1 MRRVFILFFIN
12 LSRANPIRILNLCV
26 KALEV
31 EKQFIFYN
39 NNIRVFM
46 SSEPIL
52 EKSSTPHSQSILKV
66 NLKAEQNFG
75 PNGVKKVVVP
85 FKREED
91 MILLCLSNFLHDFV
105 HDYNL
110 SSMHKRVIKGDSYG
124 LLQSLNIGIKNPTF
138 KIFQYENGS
147 YGEPELYDDSKFE
160 DVKAESG
167 TKSLSYL
174 EYFND
179 NKMEILI
186 QRGGKDTGAIKMKP
200 YEIKKYGE
208 QLEDIN
214 SMISTEDDS
223 TKFKL
228 KPEVINEKKPENIS
242 ASGFETYSE
251 SLTYPIN
258 ETFTSVEIYKPLI
271 NSFSKNADFL
281 GFHSSLNTFILT
293 YLGSNYGEESPE
305 FVAMLKPEME
315 LKSEEMKTLVMFNSI
330 LCSFDCIA
338 SDFKKFSL
346 NPSDSASEFNFFS
359 DIFALLRLAFV
370 SVFNKTNTQLK
381 IDSLTILN
389 SSIVLQ
395 QFIIYYMLFLN
406 CENVDEFNST
416 LQKQTGGQG
425 KDGEEGREGDGDDD
439 EEDVAPQPP
448 YVVLEDRV
456 GPVEIRGY
464 PEQEPAAYYAKP
476 ERKIY
481 LGTESIFIT
490 HNNLLTTLARG
501 MFVKL
506 GIWDTI
512 FLGVDGYSKD
522 DGSIYTFGYK
532 EMDMITYD
540 KLMELYP
547 NNPWNKVKP
556 GSFNNELLIMQILI
570 LKNLLMEMSP
580 AKTLTFGAKID
591 DHLKNYLDV
600 FYNHYFVIKGQKI
613 SKPPPKIN
621 EDTLNNPD
629 IDASIGSET
638 ESIFTGLY
646 DSNEEDGEVESDE
659 EQFGG
664 TGPGEIEMVE
674 LKKKPLVV
682 PDAEEEKDE
691 ENEVRLE
698 EEESSVVEPQIVAS
712 GPSVFPDSLIVD
724 PGRAAAMPI
733 IFKNLRKMF
742 QNNIY
747 TMQNLQSSR
756 IPQVN
761 IPYGSDFTPIYT
773 LYELLTYNQTLM
785 HRTGSQYNIPA
796 PAFKFVINNAANIAA
811 NINGSK
817 LLYTRR
823 DRDEIERI
831 VNEVSNI
838 PIESF
843 PTELERINEECD
855 TILSKISPLEMRET
869 ALKALKRQNRIKI
882 SEYNELLQIQ
892 FDIKTIK
899 NTELIPCEN
908 KKYLIEHVVTF
919 NNEELLKGEK
929 WLKDWKDNYKFWFE
943 QCQPLFGLYRNLARG
958 TFCPTVSMM
967 DAMFNCS
974 LKYKATE
981 TKEVGTTHFELKYE
995 SESRNPE
1002 TNAPDRLISFGGVVL
1017 NYNEEIGHVE
1027 QLNAKIDFDLVCI
1040 DAANGVNDSA
1050 NISTIGMQVA
1060 ESHDLKASVVYKSIV
1075 NKIKEIYSET
1085 YFMTT
1090 EEDTAEAAGIDFRNP
1105 VERSAF
1111 LRNKI
1116 DRMWSNTQIYRFE
1129 NGALR
1134 YSPTNFNKLLSATA
1148 IKTFGDFLQECLAC
1162 MQWGGYVNSTDEFP
1176 ERVKSFIRENNIEPI
1191 YRSVS
1196 EPYKIIP
1203 YDEHGNSLRL
1213 GIQGDR
1219 PSGFRSIYMLLNGD
1233 SGINQQAIGGYM
1245 FTTANQKPSR
1255 SLLVSRGSSTEE
1267 NNNIRKDK
1275 LRGKMVYVTR
1285 ELPIIQ
1291 EDRVRYLKSLQYKKI
1306 AEKRNLVDRQ
1316 TREEFPPEVT
1326 GPVIQGSSVES
1337 DYKMIKPPLDIA
1349 SMDEPYKTANY
1360 NDWDDYETP
1369 RILSEIKKK
1378 VIVDPEII
1386 AKLEAKVQKNAY
1398 ASEEKEK
1405 IKAEKVAE
1413 RELRAREMQGMKE
1426 QDIETKGFIKASTEV
1441 SEKRNLLSRTVNSS
1455 LPNTEIL
1462 SDSERRRLKTLRG
1475 KYPFPGGAG
1484 SKRNKK
1490 VFKMSS
1496 SKRKRNRVNKYTRKN
1511 KLNKKHNH
1519 TIKV

>member
-1 MRRVFILFFIN
+1 
-12 LSRANPIRILNLCV
+12 
-26 KALEV
+26 
-31 EKQFIFYN
+31 
-39 NNIRVFM
+39 M

-52 EKSSTPHSQSILKV
+52 EESSIQHSQSILKV

-75 PNGVKKVVVP
+75 PNGVKKVTVP

-91 MILLCLSNFLHDFV
+91 MILLCLSIFLHDFV

-138 KIFQYENGS
+138 KIFQYESGS

-160 DVKAESG
+160 NVKAESG

-179 NKMEILI
+179 NKMETPI
-186 QRGGKDTGAIKMKP
+186 QRGGKDSGAIRIKP
-200 YEIKKYGE
+200 YEIKSYGK
-208 QLEDIN
+208 QVDDDD
-214 SMISTEDDS
+214 STSLNYDDS

-228 KPEVINEKKPENIS
+228 KPEVINEKKHENIS

-293 YLGSNYGEESPE
+293 YLGSNCGEESPE

-330 LCSFDCIA
+330 LSSFDCIA

-346 NPSDSASEFNFFS
+346 NPSDSASEYNFFS

-381 IDSLTILN
+381 IDSLIILN

-425 KDGEEGREGDGDDD
+425 KDGEEEREGDDD
-439 EEDVAPQPP
+439 EEDVEPQPP

-456 GPVEIRGY
+456 GPVEIRVY
-464 PEQEPAAYYAKP
+464 PQQEPAAYYAKP

-532 EMDMITYD
+532 EMDTISYD

-591 DHLKNYLDV
+591 DQLKNYLDV
-600 FYNHYFVIKGQKI
+600 FYNHYFVIKGQKT

-638 ESIFTGLY
+638 ESIFTGLD
-646 DSNEEDGEVESDE
+646 DSNEEDGEIESDE

-664 TGPGEIEMVE
+664 TGSGEIEMVE
-674 LKKKPLVV
+674 LKKKPPVE
-682 PDAEEEKDE
+682 AYSEEEKDE
-691 ENEVRLE
+691 NEGEARAE
-698 EEESSVVEPQIVAS
+698 GEQDPPSVEPQIVAS
-712 GPSVFPDSLIVD
+712 GPSLFPDSLIID
-724 PGRAAAMPI
+724 PGRAPAMPI
-733 IFKNLRKMF
+733 VFKNLRKMF

-761 IPYGSDFTPIYT
+761 IPYGADFTTIYT

-785 HRTGSQYNIPA
+785 HRIGSQYNIPA

-817 LLYTRR
+817 LLYTKI

-843 PTELERINEECD
+843 PTELERINEACD
-855 TILSKISPLEMRET
+855 TILSKIAPLETRET

-882 SEYNELLQIQ
+882 SEYNELLQLQ

-899 NTELIPCEN
+899 NTELIPQEN
-908 KKYLIEHVVTF
+908 AKYLIERVVKL

-929 WLKDWKDNYKFWFE
+929 WLKEWKDNYKIWFD

-981 TKEVGTTHFELKYE
+981 TKEVGTTYFELKYE
-995 SESRNPE
+995 SESKNPE
-1002 TNAPDRLISFGGVVL
+1002 TNAPDRLISFGGIVL
-1017 NYNEEIGHVE
+1017 NYNETAGDVE

-1040 DAANGVNDSA
+1040 DAANRVNDSA
-1050 NISTIGMQVA
+1050 NISTIEMQVA

-1075 NKIKEIYSET
+1075 NKIKQIYSET

-1090 EEDTAEAAGIDFRNP
+1090 EEDVAQVTRIDLTNSAERTT
-1105 VERSAF
+1105 F
-1111 LRNKI
+1111 LTSKI
-1116 DRMWSNTQIYRFE
+1116 DRMWSNMQIYRVE
-1129 NGALR
+1129 NGILR
-1134 YSPTNFNKLLSATA
+1134 YSPTNFNQLLSATA

-1162 MQWGGYVNSTDEFP
+1162 MQWGGYVNSTNEFP

-1196 EPYKIIP
+1196 EPDKIIP

-1316 TREEFPPEVT
+1316 TREEFSPEVA
-1326 GPVIQGSSVES
+1326 GPFIQGSSVES

-1378 VIVDPEII
+1378 AIVDPEII
-1386 AKLEAKVQKNAY
+1386 AKLEAKAQKNAS

-1405 IKAEKVAE
+1405 IKAEKAAE

-1426 QDIETKGFIKASTEV
+1426 QDSETKGFIKASTEV
-1441 SEKRNLLSRTVNSS
+1441 AEKRNLLAKTVNSS

-1475 KYPFPGGAG
+1475 KYPFPGGAA

-1490 VFKMSS
+1490 VFKMRS
-1496 SKRKRNRVNKYTRKN
+1496 SKRNRNRANKFTKKI
-1511 KLNKKHNH
+1511 KLNKKHNR

>member
-1 MRRVFILFFIN
+1 
-12 LSRANPIRILNLCV
+12 
-26 KALEV
+26 
-31 EKQFIFYN
+31 
-39 NNIRVFM
+39 M

-52 EKSSTPHSQSILKV
+52 EESSAPRSQSILKV
-66 NLKAEQNFG
+66 DLNAEQNFG
-75 PNGVKKVVVP
+75 ETGVKKVVVP

-110 SSMHKRVIKGDSYG
+110 SSMHKRVIKGDSYA
-124 LLQSLNIGIKNPTF
+124 LLQTLNIGIKNPTF
-138 KIFQYENGS
+138 KIFQYESGS
-147 YGEPELYDDSKFE
+147 YGDPELYDDSKFE
-160 DVKAESG
+160 DVVSESG
-167 TKSLSYL
+167 AKSLSYL

-179 NKMEILI
+179 NKMEIPI
-186 QRGGKDTGAIKMKP
+186 QHGGKDVGAIRMKP
-200 YEIKKYGE
+200 YQVQIEGQQSDDESIVP
-208 QLEDIN
+208 
-214 SMISTEDDS
+214 MEDDLK
-223 TKFKL
+223 KFKL
-228 KPEVINEKKPENIS
+228 KSNIS
-242 ASGFETYSE
+242 LKTTQETTYGNETYSE
-251 SLTYPIN
+251 VLIYPFN
-258 ETFTSVEIYKPLI
+258 TTFTSNEIYQTLI
-271 NSFSKNADFL
+271 KNFLGNADFL
-281 GFHSSLNTFILT
+281 GFHSSLNTFVVT
-293 YLGSNYGEESPE
+293 YLGSNCGKESPE
-305 FVAMLKPEME
+305 FLSKLKPE
-315 LKSEEMKTLVMFNSI
+315 LHFKSEEMKNLVMFNSI

-346 NPSDSASEFNFFS
+346 NPSELAFEYSFFS

-370 SVFNKTNTQLK
+370 SVFNKTNSDLK
-381 IDSLTILN
+381 IEPLTVLN
-389 SSIVLQ
+389 SSVVLQ

-406 CENVDEFNST
+406 CENVEEFNST

-425 KDGEEGREGDGDDD
+425 KDGEEEVEGDD

-481 LGTESIFIT
+481 LGSESIFIT

-512 FLGVDGYSKD
+512 FSGVDGYSKD

-532 EMDMITYD
+532 EMDMISYD

-591 DHLKNYLDV
+591 DQLKNYLDV
-600 FYNHYFVIKGQKI
+600 FYNHYFVIRGQKTT
-613 SKPPPKIN
+613 KPPPKIN

-629 IDASIGSET
+629 IDAPVGSDT
-638 ESIFTGLY
+638 ESMFTGLE
-646 DSNEEDGEVESDE
+646 DSNEEDGELESYE

-674 LKKKPLVV
+674 FKKPTLL

-691 ENEVRLE
+691 GEGE
-698 EEESSVVEPQIVAS
+698 EKDEGEFPSVEPQIVAS
-712 GPSVFPDSLIVD
+712 GSSVFPDSSIID
-724 PGRAAAMPI
+724 PGRAPAMPI
-733 IFKNLRKMF
+733 VFKNLRKMF

-747 TMQNLQSSR
+747 TMQNLQTSR
-756 IPQVN
+756 IPPIN
-761 IPYGSDFTPIYT
+761 IPYGADFSTIYT

-796 PAFKFVINNAANIAA
+796 PAFKFVINNAANVAA

-817 LLYTRR
+817 LLYTKR
-823 DRDEIERI
+823 DRDEVERI
-831 VNEVSNI
+831 VNEVSSM
-838 PIESF
+838 PTDAF
-843 PTELERINEECD
+843 PAELERINEDCD
-855 TILSKISPLEMRET
+855 AILSKIAPLEMRET

-899 NTELIPCEN
+899 NTQLIPCEN
-908 KKYLIEHVVTF
+908 TKYLIEHVVKF

-929 WLKDWKDNYKFWFE
+929 WLKEWKNNYKIWFE

-981 TKEVGTTHFELKYE
+981 TKEVGTTYFELKYE

-1002 TNAPDRLISFGGVVL
+1002 TNTPDRLISFGGIVL
-1017 NYNEEIGHVE
+1017 NYNEEVGNVE

-1040 DAANGVNDSA
+1040 DAANGINDYA

-1075 NKIKEIYSET
+1075 NKIKQIYSET

-1090 EEDTAEAAGIDFRNP
+1090 EEDTAQAAGLDLSNP
-1105 VERSAF
+1105 AERTKF
-1111 LRNKI
+1111 LTSKI
-1116 DRMWSNTQIYRFE
+1116 ERMWSNTQIYRFE
-1129 NGALR
+1129 NGMLR

-1196 EPYKIIP
+1196 EHNKIIP
-1203 YDEHGNSLRL
+1203 YDEHGNALRL

-1245 FTTANQKPSR
+1245 FTSANQKPSR
-1255 SLLVSRGSSTEE
+1255 SLLVSRGSADET

-1275 LRGKMVYVTR
+1275 LRGKLVYVTR
-1285 ELPIIQ
+1285 ELPVIQ

-1306 AEKRNLVDRQ
+1306 TEKRNLVDRQ
-1316 TREEFPPEVT
+1316 TREEFSPEVAE
-1326 GPVIQGSSVES
+1326 PVTQGSSTES
-1337 DYKMIKPPLDIA
+1337 EYKMIKPPLDIA

-1360 NDWDDYETP
+1360 NEWDDYETP

-1378 VIVDPEII
+1378 AIVDPEVI
-1386 AKLEAKVQKNAY
+1386 ARLEAKAQKTVAI
-1398 ASEEKEK
+1398 SEEKER
-1405 IKAEKVAE
+1405 IKAEKAAE
-1413 RELRAREMQGMKE
+1413 RDLRAREMQGMKE
-1426 QDIETKGFIKASTEV
+1426 QDSETKGFIKASTEV
-1441 SEKRNLLSRTVNSS
+1441 AEKRNLLARTINPS
-1455 LPNTEIL
+1455 LPNFEIL
-1462 SDSERRRLKTLRG
+1462 SDSEKRRLKTLRG
-1475 KYPFPGGAG
+1475 KYPFPGGAS

-1490 VFKMSS
+1490 VN
-1496 SKRKRNRVNKYTRKN
+1496 KRHISKRNRKSVNKFTRKN
-1511 KLNKKHNH
+1511 KLNKKNNRSRMR
-1519 TIKV
+1519 KM

>member
-1 MRRVFILFFIN
+1 
-12 LSRANPIRILNLCV
+12 
-26 KALEV
+26 
-31 EKQFIFYN
+31 
-39 NNIRVFM
+39 M
-46 SSEPIL
+46 SSEPNL
-52 EKSSTPHSQSILKV
+52 EESSAPRSQSILKV
-66 NLKAEQNFG
+66 NLNAEQNFG
-75 PNGVKKVVVP
+75 EAGVKKVVVP

-138 KIFQYENGS
+138 KIFQYESGS
-147 YGEPELYDDSKFE
+147 YGDPELYDDSKFE
-160 DVKAESG
+160 DVVSDSG
-167 TKSLSYL
+167 AKSLSYL

-179 NKMEILI
+179 NRMEIPI
-186 QRGGKDTGAIKMKP
+186 QRGGKDVGAIRMKP
-200 YEIKKYGE
+200 E
-208 QLEDIN
+208 QVQIQGDAHEDDDSI
-214 SMISTEDDS
+214 IPIEDDS
-223 TKFKL
+223 KKFKL
-228 KPEVINEKKPENIS
+228 KSDIALKNTQTPTDG
-242 ASGFETYSE
+242 SGTYSE
-251 SLTYPIN
+251 VLIYPLN
-258 ETFTSVEIYKPLI
+258 TTFTSNEKYHTLI
-271 NSFSKNADFL
+271 NNFLGNADFL
-281 GFHSSLNTFILT
+281 GFHSSLNTFIVT
-293 YLGSNYGEESPE
+293 YLGSNCGEESPE
-305 FVAMLKPEME
+305 FLSKLKPE
-315 LKSEEMKTLVMFNSI
+315 LDFKSEEMRNLVMFNSI

-346 NPSDSASEFNFFS
+346 NPSEMALEYSFFS

-370 SVFNKTNTQLK
+370 SVFNKTTSDLK
-381 IDSLTILN
+381 MEPLTVLN
-389 SSIVLQ
+389 SSVVLQ

-406 CENVDEFNST
+406 CENVEEFNST
-416 LQKQTGGQG
+416 LQKQKGGQG
-425 KDGEEGREGDGDDD
+425 KDGEEDEEGD
-439 EEDVAPQPP
+439 EEEVPQPP
-448 YVVLEDRV
+448 YMVLEDRV

-481 LGTESIFIT
+481 LGSESIFIT

-512 FLGVDGYSKD
+512 FSGVDGYSKD

-532 EMDMITYD
+532 EMDMISYD

-547 NNPWNKVKP
+547 NNPWNKVKS

-591 DHLKNYLDV
+591 DQLKNYLDV
-600 FYNHYFVIKGQKI
+600 FYNHYFVIKGQKTA
-613 SKPPPKIN
+613 KPPPKIN

-629 IDASIGSET
+629 IDASIGSDT
-638 ESIFTGLY
+638 ESMFTGLE
-646 DSNEEDGEVESDE
+646 DSNEEEGEIESDE

-664 TGPGEIEMVE
+664 SGPGEIEMVE
-674 LKKKPLVV
+674 FKKKPTVV
-682 PDAEEEKDE
+682 SDSEEEKDE
-691 ENEVRLE
+691 GE
-698 EEESSVVEPQIVAS
+698 EETPSVEPQIVAS
-712 GPSVFPDSLIVD
+712 GPSVFPDSSIID
-724 PGRAAAMPI
+724 PGRAPAMPI
-733 IFKNLRKMF
+733 VFKNLRKMF

-756 IPQVN
+756 IPPIN
-761 IPYGSDFTPIYT
+761 IPYGSDFTTIYT
-773 LYELLTYNQTLM
+773 LHELLTYNQTLI

-817 LLYTRR
+817 LLYTKR

-831 VNEVSNI
+831 VNEVSSI
-838 PIESF
+838 PIDAF
-843 PTELERINEECD
+843 PAELERINEECD
-855 TILSKISPLEMRET
+855 TILSKIAPLEMRET
-869 ALKALKRQNRIKI
+869 SLKALKRQNRIKI

-892 FDIKTIK
+892 FYIKTIK

-908 KKYLIEHVVTF
+908 KKYLIEHVVMF

-929 WLKDWKDNYKFWFE
+929 WLKDWKDNYKIWFE

-981 TKEVGTTHFELKYE
+981 TKEVGTTYFELKYE
-995 SESRNPE
+995 SDSINPE

-1017 NYNEEIGHVE
+1017 NYNETVGDVE

-1040 DAANGVNDSA
+1040 DATNGVNDSA

-1075 NKIKEIYSET
+1075 NKIKQIYSET

-1090 EEDTAEAAGIDFRNP
+1090 EEDVAQAAGIDLSNP
-1105 VERSAF
+1105 VERTAF
-1111 LRNKI
+1111 LRSKI

-1129 NGALR
+1129 NGFLR
-1134 YSPTNFNKLLSATA
+1134 YSPTNFNQLLSATS

-1162 MQWGGYVNSTDEFP
+1162 IQWGGYVNSTDEFP
-1176 ERVKSFIRENNIEPI
+1176 ERVNTFITENGVEPI

-1196 EPYKIIP
+1196 EPDKIIP
-1203 YDEHGNSLRL
+1203 YDEYGNALRL

-1245 FTTANQKPSR
+1245 FTSANQKPSR
-1255 SLLVSRGSSTEE
+1255 SLLVSRGSADET

-1275 LRGKMVYVTR
+1275 LRGKLVYVTR
-1285 ELPIIQ
+1285 ELPVIQ
-1291 EDRVRYLKSLQYKKI
+1291 EDRVRYLKSLQYKKVT
-1306 AEKRNLVDRQ
+1306 EKRNLVDRQ
-1316 TREEFPPEVT
+1316 TREEFSPEVAE
-1326 GPVIQGSSVES
+1326 PVIQGSSMES
-1337 DYKMIKPPLDIA
+1337 EYKMIKPPLDIT
-1349 SMDEPYKTANY
+1349 SMDEPYKNANY
-1360 NDWDDYETP
+1360 NEWDDYETP

-1378 VIVDPEII
+1378 AIVDPEVI
-1386 AKLEAKVQKNAY
+1386 AQLEAKAQRTVAV
-1398 ASEEKEK
+1398 SEEKER
-1405 IKAEKVAE
+1405 IKAEKAAE
-1413 RELRAREMQGMKE
+1413 RDLRAREMQEMKE
-1426 QDIETKGFIKASTEV
+1426 QDSETKGFIKASTEV
-1441 SEKRNLLSRTVNSS
+1441 SEKRNLLARTLNPT
-1455 LPNTEIL
+1455 LPNAEIL

-1475 KYPFPGGAG
+1475 KYPFPGGAT

-1490 VFKMSS
+1490 VFKKYTS
-1496 SKRKRNRVNKYTRKN
+1496 KRNRISANKHTRKN
-1511 KLNKKHNH
+1511 KLNKKNNH
-1519 TIKV
+1519 SRMQRM

>member
-1 MRRVFILFFIN
+1 
-12 LSRANPIRILNLCV
+12 
-26 KALEV
+26 
-31 EKQFIFYN
+31 
-39 NNIRVFM
+39 M
-46 SSEPIL
+46 SSEPNL
-52 EKSSTPHSQSILKV
+52 EESSAPRSQSILKV
-66 NLKAEQNFG
+66 NLNAEQNFG
-75 PNGVKKVVVP
+75 ETGVKKVVVP
-85 FKREED
+85 FNREED

-138 KIFQYENGS
+138 KIFQYESGS
-147 YGEPELYDDSKFE
+147 YGDPELYDDSKFE
-160 DVKAESG
+160 DVVAESG
-167 TKSLSYL
+167 AKSLSYL

-179 NKMEILI
+179 NKMEIPI
-186 QRGGKDTGAIKMKP
+186 QRGGKDTGAIRMKP
-200 YEIKKYGE
+200 YQVQIDGE
-208 QLEDIN
+208 TQEDDD
-214 SMISTEDDS
+214 STIQVEDDS

-228 KPEVINEKKPENIS
+228 KSDIALKNAQIPIESND
-242 ASGFETYSE
+242 TYSE
-251 SLTYPIN
+251 TLIYPLN
-258 ETFTSVEIYKPLI
+258 TTFTSNEIYQTLI
-271 NSFSKNADFL
+271 NNFLGNADFL
-281 GFHSSLNTFILT
+281 GFHSSLNTFVVT
-293 YLGSNYGEESPE
+293 YLGSNCGEESPE
-305 FVAMLKPEME
+305 FLSKLKPE
-315 LKSEEMKTLVMFNSI
+315 LDFKSEEMRNLVMFNSI

-346 NPSDSASEFNFFS
+346 NSSEMALEYSFFS

-370 SVFNKTNTQLK
+370 SVFNKTTSHLK
-381 IDSLTILN
+381 MEPLTILN
-389 SSIVLQ
+389 SSVVLQ

-406 CENVDEFNST
+406 CENVEDFNST
-416 LQKQTGGQG
+416 LQKQKGGV
-425 KDGEEGREGDGDDD
+425 GEEEREGEGDDD
-439 EEDVAPQPP
+439 EEVPQPP
-448 YVVLEDRV
+448 YMVLEDRV

-481 LGTESIFIT
+481 LGSESIFIT

-506 GIWDTI
+506 GIWNAI
-512 FLGVDGYSKD
+512 FSGVDGYSKD

-532 EMDMITYD
+532 EMDMISYD

-556 GSFNNELLIMQILI
+556 GSFNNELLVMQILI

-591 DHLKNYLDV
+591 DQLKNYLDV
-600 FYNHYFVIKGQKI
+600 FYNHYFVIRGQKTT
-613 SKPPPKIN
+613 KPPPKIN

-629 IDASIGSET
+629 IDAPVGSDT
-638 ESIFTGLY
+638 ESMFTGLE
-646 DSNEEDGEVESDE
+646 DSNEEDGELESDE

-664 TGPGEIEMVE
+664 TGPGEIEMFE
-674 LKKKPLVV
+674 LKKKPIIEADV
-682 PDAEEEKDE
+682 EEEKDE
-691 ENEVRLE
+691 EDEVRRGE
-698 EEESSVVEPQIVAS
+698 EEAPSVEPQIIAN
-712 GPSVFPDSLIVD
+712 GPSVFPDSSIID
-724 PGRAAAMPI
+724 PGRAPAMPI
-733 IFKNLRKMF
+733 VFKNLRKMF

-756 IPQVN
+756 IPPIN
-761 IPYGSDFTPIYT
+761 IPYGADFTTIYT
-773 LYELLTYNQTLM
+773 LHELLTYNQTLM

-823 DRDEIERI
+823 DRDEIERV
-831 VNEVSNI
+831 VNEVSSI
-838 PIESF
+838 PTDAF
-843 PTELERINEECD
+843 PEEFERINEECD
-855 TILSKISPLEMRET
+855 VILSKIAPLEMRET
-869 ALKALKRQNRIKI
+869 SLKALKRQNRIKI

-908 KKYLIEHVVTF
+908 KKYLIEHVFTF

-929 WLKDWKDNYKFWFE
+929 WLKDWKDNYKIWFE

-981 TKEVGTTHFELKYE
+981 TKEVGTTYFELKYE

-1002 TNAPDRLISFGGVVL
+1002 TNAPDRLISFGGIVL
-1017 NYNEEIGHVE
+1017 NYNVTVGDVE

-1075 NKIKEIYSET
+1075 DKIKQIYSET

-1090 EEDTAEAAGIDFRNP
+1090 EEDTAQASGVDLRNP
-1105 VERSAF
+1105 VERTAF
-1111 LRNKI
+1111 LRSKI
-1116 DRMWSNTQIYRFE
+1116 ERMWSNTQIYRFE
-1129 NGALR
+1129 NGFLR
-1134 YSPTNFNKLLSATA
+1134 YSPTNFNQLLSATA

-1176 ERVKSFIRENNIEPI
+1176 ERVKSFIRENGVEPI

-1196 EPYKIIP
+1196 EQDKIIP
-1203 YDEHGNSLRL
+1203 YDEHGNALRL

-1245 FTTANQKPSR
+1245 FTSANQKPSR
-1255 SLLVSRGSSTEE
+1255 SLLVSRGSADET

-1285 ELPIIQ
+1285 ELPVIQ
-1291 EDRVRYLKSLQYKKI
+1291 EDRVRYLKSLQYKKVT
-1306 AEKRNLVDRQ
+1306 EKRNLVDRQ
-1316 TREEFPPEVT
+1316 TREEFSPEVAE
-1326 GPVIQGSSVES
+1326 PVIQGSSMES
-1337 DYKMIKPPLDIA
+1337 EYKMIKPPLDIA
-1349 SMDEPYKTANY
+1349 SMDEPYKNGNY
-1360 NDWDDYETP
+1360 NEWDDYETS

-1378 VIVDPEII
+1378 AIVDPEVI
-1386 AKLEAKVQKNAY
+1386 ARLEAKAQRTVAV
-1398 ASEEKEK
+1398 SEEKER
-1405 IKAEKVAE
+1405 IKAEKAAE
-1413 RELRAREMQGMKE
+1413 RDLRAREMQEMKE
-1426 QDIETKGFIKASTEV
+1426 QDSETKGFIKASTEV
-1441 SEKRNLLSRTVNSS
+1441 SEKRNLLARTLNPS
-1455 LPNTEIL
+1455 LPNAEIL

-1475 KYPFPGGAG
+1475 KYPFPGGAT
-1484 SKRNKK
+1484 SKRNKR
-1490 VFKMSS
+1490 VFKKHIS
-1496 SKRKRNRVNKYTRKN
+1496 KRNRNRANKFTRKN
-1511 KLNKKHNH
+1511 KLNRKHNH
-1519 TIKV
+1519 TTKN

>member
-1 MRRVFILFFIN
+1 
-12 LSRANPIRILNLCV
+12 
-26 KALEV
+26 
-31 EKQFIFYN
+31 
-39 NNIRVFM
+39 M
-46 SSEPIL
+46 SSEPNL
-52 EKSSTPHSQSILKV
+52 EESSAPRSQSILKV
-66 NLKAEQNFG
+66 NLNAEQNFG
-75 PNGVKKVVVP
+75 EAGVKKVVVP

-138 KIFQYENGS
+138 KIFQYESGS
-147 YGEPELYDDSKFE
+147 YGDPELYDDSKFE
-160 DVKAESG
+160 DVVSDSG
-167 TKSLSYL
+167 AKSLSYL

-179 NKMEILI
+179 NRMEIPI
-186 QRGGKDTGAIKMKP
+186 QRGGKDVGAIRMKP
-200 YEIKKYGE
+200 E
-208 QLEDIN
+208 QVQIQGDAHEDDDSI
-214 SMISTEDDS
+214 IPIEDDS
-223 TKFKL
+223 KKFKL
-228 KPEVINEKKPENIS
+228 KSNI
-242 ASGFETYSE
+242 ALKNTQTPTDGSGTYSE
-251 SLTYPIN
+251 VLIYPLN
-258 ETFTSVEIYKPLI
+258 TTFTSNEKYHTLI
-271 NSFSKNADFL
+271 NNFLGNADFL
-281 GFHSSLNTFILT
+281 GFHSSLNTFIVT
-293 YLGSNYGEESPE
+293 YLGSHCGEESPE
-305 FVAMLKPEME
+305 FVSMLKPDMDSNS
-315 LKSEEMKTLVMFNSI
+315 KEMKNLVMFNSI
-330 LCSFDCIA
+330 LCSVDCIA

-346 NPSDSASEFNFFS
+346 NPSEIAFEYSFFS

-370 SVFNKTNTQLK
+370 SVFNKTNSDLK
-381 IDSLTILN
+381 IEPLTILN
-389 SSIVLQ
+389 SSVVLQ

-406 CENVDEFNST
+406 CENVEEFNFT

-425 KDGEEGREGDGDDD
+425 EDEEGDE

-481 LGTESIFIT
+481 LGSESIFIT

-506 GIWDTI
+506 GIWDAI
-512 FLGVDGYSKD
+512 FSGVDGYSKD

-532 EMDMITYD
+532 ELDMISYD

-547 NNPWNKVKP
+547 NNPWNKVKQ

-591 DHLKNYLDV
+591 DQLKNYLDV
-600 FYNHYFVIKGQKI
+600 FYNHYFVIKGQKT

-629 IDASIGSET
+629 IDASIGSDT
-638 ESIFTGLY
+638 ESMFTGLE
-646 DSNEEDGEVESDE
+646 DNNEEEGELESDE

-674 LKKKPLVV
+674 FKKKPTVV
-682 PDAEEEKDE
+682 SDSEEEKDE
-691 ENEVRLE
+691 EEQANEGE
-698 EEESSVVEPQIVAS
+698 EETLSVEPQIIAS
-712 GPSVFPDSLIVD
+712 GPSVFPDSSIID
-724 PGRAAAMPI
+724 PGRPPAMPI
-733 IFKNLRKMF
+733 VFKNLRKMY

-756 IPQVN
+756 IPPIN
-761 IPYGSDFTPIYT
+761 IPYGSDFTTIYT
-773 LYELLTYNQTLM
+773 LHELLTYNQTLM

-817 LLYTRR
+817 LLYTKR

-831 VNEVSNI
+831 VNEVSTI
-838 PIESF
+838 PTDAF
-843 PTELERINEECD
+843 PEELERINEECD
-855 TILSKISPLEMRET
+855 TILSKIAPLEMRET

-908 KKYLIEHVVTF
+908 KKYLIEHVFTF

-929 WLKDWKDNYKFWFE
+929 WLKDWKDNYKIWFE

-981 TKEVGTTHFELKYE
+981 TKEVGTTYFELKYE

-1002 TNAPDRLISFGGVVL
+1002 TNAPDRLISFGGLVL
-1017 NYNEEIGHVE
+1017 NYNEEIGNIE

-1040 DAANGVNDSA
+1040 DAANGINDSA

-1075 NKIKEIYSET
+1075 NKIKQIYSET

-1090 EEDTAEAAGIDFRNP
+1090 EEDTAQASGVDLRNP
-1105 VERSAF
+1105 SERSAF

-1116 DRMWSNTQIYRFE
+1116 ERMWSNTQIYRIE

-1134 YSPTNFNKLLSATA
+1134 YSPTNFNQLLSATA

-1176 ERVKSFIRENNIEPI
+1176 ERVKSFIRENGVEPI

-1196 EPYKIIP
+1196 EPDKIIP
-1203 YDEHGNSLRL
+1203 YDEYGNALRL

-1245 FTTANQKPSR
+1245 FTSANQKPSR
-1255 SLLVSRGSSTEE
+1255 SLLVSRGSADET

-1275 LRGKMVYVTR
+1275 LRGKLVYVTR
-1285 ELPIIQ
+1285 ELPVIQ
-1291 EDRVRYLKSLQYKKI
+1291 DDRVRYLKSLQYKKI
-1306 AEKRNLVDRQ
+1306 TEKRNLVDRQ
-1316 TREEFPPEVT
+1316 TREEFSPEVAE
-1326 GPVIQGSSVES
+1326 PVIQGSSMES
-1337 DYKMIKPPLDIA
+1337 EYKMIKPPLDIA
-1349 SMDEPYKTANY
+1349 SMDEPYKNANY
-1360 NDWDDYETP
+1360 NEWDDYETP

-1378 VIVDPEII
+1378 AIVDPEVI
-1386 AKLEAKVQKNAY
+1386 ARLEAKAQRTVAV
-1398 ASEEKEK
+1398 SEEKER
-1405 IKAEKVAE
+1405 IKAEKAAE

-1426 QDIETKGFIKASTEV
+1426 QDSETKGFIKASTEV
-1441 SEKRNLLSRTVNSS
+1441 AEKRNLLARTVNSS
-1455 LPNTEIL
+1455 LPNYELL

-1475 KYPFPGGAG
+1475 KYPFPGGAT

-1490 VFKMSS
+1490 VFKKHTS
-1496 SKRKRNRVNKYTRKN
+1496 KRNRNRANKHTRKI
-1511 KLNKKHNH
+1511 KLNKKNNH
-1519 TIKV
+1519 SRMRKM

>member
-1 MRRVFILFFIN
+1 
-12 LSRANPIRILNLCV
+12 
-26 KALEV
+26 
-31 EKQFIFYN
+31 
-39 NNIRVFM
+39 M
-46 SSEPIL
+46 SSEPNL
-52 EKSSTPHSQSILKV
+52 EESSAPRSQSILKV
-66 NLKAEQNFG
+66 NLNAQQNFG
-75 PNGVKKVVVP
+75 EAGVKKVVVP

-138 KIFQYENGS
+138 KIFQYESGS
-147 YGEPELYDDSKFE
+147 YGDPELYDDSKFE
-160 DVKAESG
+160 NVVAESG
-167 TKSLSYL
+167 AKSLSYL

-179 NKMEILI
+179 NKMEIPI
-186 QRGGKDTGAIKMKP
+186 QRGGKDTGAIRIKP
-200 YEIKKYGE
+200 GQVQIEGE
-208 QLEDIN
+208 TQEDDD
-214 SMISTEDDS
+214 STIPVEDDS
-223 TKFKL
+223 NKFKL
-228 KPEVINEKKPENIS
+228 KSDIVLKNAEKPTPDN
-242 ASGFETYSE
+242 ETYSE
-251 SLTYPIN
+251 TLIYPLN
-258 ETFTSVEIYKPLI
+258 TTFTSNEMYQTLI
-271 NSFSKNADFL
+271 NNFLGNADFL
-281 GFHSSLNTFILT
+281 GFHSSLNTFVVT
-293 YLGSNYGEESPE
+293 YLGSNCGEESPE
-305 FVAMLKPEME
+305 FLSKLKPE
-315 LKSEEMKTLVMFNSI
+315 LDFKSEEMRNLVMFNSI

-346 NPSDSASEFNFFS
+346 NSSEMALEYSFFS

-370 SVFNKTNTQLK
+370 SVFNKTTSDLK
-381 IDSLTILN
+381 METLTILN
-389 SSIVLQ
+389 SSVVLQ

-406 CENVDEFNST
+406 CENVEEFNST
-416 LQKQTGGQG
+416 LQKQKGGQG
-425 KDGEEGREGDGDDD
+425 KDREEDEEGN
-439 EEDVAPQPP
+439 EEEVPQPP

-481 LGTESIFIT
+481 LGSESIFIT

-506 GIWDTI
+506 GIWDAI
-512 FLGVDGYSKD
+512 FSGVDGYSKD

-532 EMDMITYD
+532 EMDMISYD

-556 GSFNNELLIMQILI
+556 GSFNNELLVMQILI

-591 DHLKNYLDV
+591 DQLKNYLDV
-600 FYNHYFVIKGQKI
+600 FYNHYFVVRGQKTA
-613 SKPPPKIN
+613 KPPPKIN

-629 IDASIGSET
+629 IDAPVGSDT
-638 ESIFTGLY
+638 ESMFTGLE
-646 DSNEEDGEVESDE
+646 DSNEEDSELESDE

-674 LKKKPLVV
+674 LKKKQIIEADV
-682 PDAEEEKDE
+682 EEEKDE
-691 ENEVRLE
+691 QEQTSEDE
-698 EEESSVVEPQIVAS
+698 EEAPSVEPQIVAS
-712 GPSVFPDSLIVD
+712 GPSVFPDSSIID
-724 PGRAAAMPI
+724 PGRAPAMPI
-733 IFKNLRKMF
+733 VFKNLRKMF

-747 TMQNLQSSR
+747 TMQNLESSR
-756 IPQVN
+756 IPPVN
-761 IPYGSDFTPIYT
+761 IPYGADITTIYT
-773 LYELLTYNQTLM
+773 LHELLTYNQTLI

-817 LLYTRR
+817 LLYTKR
-823 DRDEIERI
+823 DRDEIERV
-831 VNEVSNI
+831 VNEVSSM
-838 PIESF
+838 PIDAF
-843 PTELERINEECD
+843 PEELERINEEYD

-869 ALKALKRQNRIKI
+869 SLKLLKRQNRIKI

-908 KKYLIEHVVTF
+908 KKYLIEHVVMF

-929 WLKDWKDNYKFWFE
+929 WLKDWKDNYKIWFE

-981 TKEVGTTHFELKYE
+981 TKEVGTTYFELKYE
-995 SESRNPE
+995 SDSINPE

-1017 NYNEEIGHVE
+1017 NYNETVGDVE

-1040 DAANGVNDSA
+1040 DATNGVNDSA

-1075 NKIKEIYSET
+1075 NKIKQIYSET

-1090 EEDTAEAAGIDFRNP
+1090 EEDVAQAAGIDLSNP
-1105 VERSAF
+1105 VERTAF
-1111 LRNKI
+1111 LRSKI

-1129 NGALR
+1129 NGFLR
-1134 YSPTNFNKLLSATA
+1134 YSPTNFNQLLSATS

-1162 MQWGGYVNSTDEFP
+1162 IQWGGYVNSTDEFP
-1176 ERVKSFIRENNIEPI
+1176 ERVNTFITENGVEPI

-1196 EPYKIIP
+1196 EPDKIIP
-1203 YDEHGNSLRL
+1203 YDEYGNALRL

-1245 FTTANQKPSR
+1245 FTSANQKPSR
-1255 SLLVSRGSSTEE
+1255 SLLVSRGSADET

-1275 LRGKMVYVTR
+1275 LRGKLVYVTR
-1285 ELPIIQ
+1285 ELPVIQ
-1291 EDRVRYLKSLQYKKI
+1291 EDRVRYLKSLQYKKVT
-1306 AEKRNLVDRQ
+1306 EKRNLVDRQ
-1316 TREEFPPEVT
+1316 TREEFSPEVAE
-1326 GPVIQGSSVES
+1326 PVIQGSSMES
-1337 DYKMIKPPLDIA
+1337 EYKMIKPPLDIT
-1349 SMDEPYKTANY
+1349 SMDEPYKNANY
-1360 NDWDDYETP
+1360 NEWDDYETP

-1378 VIVDPEII
+1378 AIVDPEVI
-1386 AKLEAKVQKNAY
+1386 AQLEAKAQRTVAV
-1398 ASEEKEK
+1398 SEEKER
-1405 IKAEKVAE
+1405 IKAEKAAE
-1413 RELRAREMQGMKE
+1413 RDLRAREMQEMKE
-1426 QDIETKGFIKASTEV
+1426 QDSETKGFIKASTEV
-1441 SEKRNLLSRTVNSS
+1441 SEKRNLLARTLNPT
-1455 LPNTEIL
+1455 LPNAEIL

-1475 KYPFPGGAG
+1475 KYPFPGGAT

-1490 VFKMSS
+1490 VFKKYTS
-1496 SKRKRNRVNKYTRKN
+1496 KRNRISANKHTRKN
-1511 KLNKKHNH
+1511 KLNKKNNH
-1519 TIKV
+1519 SRMQRM